1 MVETDEFKL
10 IEEIQ
15 TMQNEVIR
23 VRKVESTYFVGIS

>member
-15 TMQNEVIR
+15 TMQNEAIQ
-23 VRKVESTYFVGIS
+23 VRKVVNY